1 MGFFCGGSGW
11 VFCVLFCFVDIET
24 GQRSIDKEKE
34 VGVEVD
40 LDVDADVD
48 IDVDVVI
55 EVDVEVDVDRHK
67 DRGRNREISR
77 ISGLQRI
84 IFKKIHPLEQDCC

>member
-1 MGFFCGGSGW
+1 MGVFCGGSGW

-40 LDVDADVD
+40 LDIDA
-48 IDVDVVI
+48 DVVI